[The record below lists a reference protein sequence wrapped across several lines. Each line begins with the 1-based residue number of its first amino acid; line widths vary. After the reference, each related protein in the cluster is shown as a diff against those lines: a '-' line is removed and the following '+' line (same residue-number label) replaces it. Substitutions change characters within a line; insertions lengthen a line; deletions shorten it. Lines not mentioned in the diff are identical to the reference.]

1 MSATD
6 LIVLND
12 DGQPSLYLGP
22 DLSEHLPPDVLEG
35 LTRRRLVALGQPCPC
50 GAQLVLPNRA
60 ARRAAQQKGHGLV
73 TKVQVAHEDGCP
85 AVCAALLTARG
96 QA

>member
-6 LIVLND
+6 LLILDD

-22 DLSEHLPPDVLEG
+22 ELSEHLPPHVLDG

-60 ARRAAQQKGHGLV
+60 ARRAAQQKGHPPV
-73 TKVQVAHEDGCP
+73 TRVQVAHEDDCP
-85 AVCAALLTARG
+85 AVCTELLQVER
-96 QA
+96 